1 MKDTKKSFLIRSY
14 IVLLVFSLA
23 IEVHFFPPRPAF
35 IRSVPFSIFVFIIGL
50 SFCLIFYR
58 DFLHFLRE
66 RIIVFVFMGLFLFS
80 GIISSLLSPF
90 PAILGLTSLFQY
102 VLFFGISLLLLFLFS
117 IDGENIG
124 IFFLK
129 VLIGLAVLLA
139 FVSFFEVS
147 SESISQFLSETFRK
161 GRYQIINGHVR
172 TAATLGH
179 SNIFGCFMSLGII
192 VFFYLKREI
201 GIQAKIFYPVV
212 GILSIAMALSG
223 SRNAAFVLLVPLCLL
238 LFNRKTAGTTA
249 VMIGMVIFVLA
260 VLAPSSARFSDIW
273 KIIARTENRHLL
285 VEEKFNTVATRPWI
299 WQSALAMFRNY
310 PLTGIGPGCC
320 NRAMKDYASAQLL
333 AVEKDKIDERRI
345 NAHNGFLNILAEFG
359 LMGMAIALAFAAYLS
374 VFLIRHYDWFPPL
387 PVHALMMG
395 IGLSFLPDAFFYSL
409 FYMVLVLT
417 LVILF
422 AFPGNFLG
430 DHAGSV
436 PSDKPAS

>member
-1 MKDTKKSFLIRSY
+1 MKDAKKSFLIRSY

-35 IRSVPFSIFVFIIGL
+35 IRSVPFSIVVFVIGL

-58 DFLHFLRE
+58 DFLCFLRE
-66 RIIVFVFMGLFLFS
+66 RKIIFVFMGLFLFS

-90 PAILGLTSLFQY
+90 PAILGLISLFQY

-117 IDGENIG
+117 IEGENVG

-129 VLIGLAVLLA
+129 VLVGLAVLLA
-139 FVSFFEVS
+139 LVSFIEVTN
-147 SESISQFLSETFRK
+147 ESLRQFLSETFRH
-161 GRYQIINGHVR
+161 GRYEVINGRFR
-172 TAATLGH
+172 TAATLKH
-179 SNIFGCFMSLGII
+179 SNIFGCFMSLGMLII
-192 VFFYLKREI
+192 FYLKEKI
-201 GIQAKIFYPVV
+201 GLKARVFYPVV
-212 GILSIAMALSG
+212 AILSVAMVISG
-223 SRNAAFVLLVPLCLL
+223 SRNAAFVLLAPLFLL
-238 LFNRKTAGTTA
+238 LLNRKTAGTIA
-249 VMIGMVIFVLA
+249 VLIGIVIFALVILT
-260 VLAPSSARFSDIW
+260 PSSSRFSDIW

-285 VEEKFNTVATRPWI
+285 VEEEFNTVATRPWI
-299 WQSALAMFRNY
+299 WQSALTMFRNY

-320 NRAMKDYASAQLL
+320 NRAMKDYASAQLFT
-333 AVEKDKIDERRI
+333 VEKEKINERRI

-359 LMGMAIALAFAAYLS
+359 LMGTAVALAFAVYIV
-374 VFLIRHYDWFPPL
+374 VFLVRHYGLFPPL

-409 FYMVLVLT
+409 FYMVIVLT
-417 LVILF
+417 LVLLF
-422 AFPGNFLG
+422 ALPGNFLG